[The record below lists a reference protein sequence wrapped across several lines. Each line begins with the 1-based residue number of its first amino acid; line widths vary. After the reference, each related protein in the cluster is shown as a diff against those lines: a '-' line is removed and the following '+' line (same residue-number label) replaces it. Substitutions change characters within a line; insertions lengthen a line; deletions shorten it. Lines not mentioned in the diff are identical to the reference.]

1 MSLNNNNK
9 QKQKQKKDKR
19 MKFSFTLPL
28 SSSSFNAVFSRRQA
42 PISRNDSENS
52 EKQMDCIRILLLEIE
67 TAQTNSKFK
76 MSK

>member
-1 MSLNNNNK
+1 
-9 QKQKQKKDKR
+9 

-42 PISRNDSENS
+42 PISLNDSENS
-52 EKQMDCIRILLLEIE
+52 EKEMDYIRILLENE
-67 TAQTNSKFK
+67 TPQTNSKFK